1 MKKFK
6 YLVKYGLNKRVG
18 RKAFLISNIVIALL
32 LILIVNIP
40 TIIALFSPDE
50 EVITNRHIAVINET
64 NQESLSDDISQAFNA
79 PFDGYEFYLV
89 QSMLVSEFNEE
100 SFWTNED
107 LDVIIHFTGS
117 IESPNIVVYSKI
129 QGFNTLFKNQLELL
143 IIHYQIADYVVPN
156 FSFPVSPDYED
167 PEIGYMISSITSL
180 LILPMFI
187 LITMATQFVGVE
199 VIEEKSTKAIETII
213 ASVPAKIHFLSKIT
227 ASILFVIIQG
237 VLVLIYSLVAN
248 LVGGAAQNIGGI
260 EVPQGAETLLKSLS
274 EMLPNWQAILVF
286 ALLFMIAGT
295 LFFLVFSALFASL
308 AVTQEDYQQ
317 FQSPLMLTMV
327 AGFYITIFAP
337 MANGT
342 GFMKVMSFVPIFSP
356 FVAPVAYASG
366 ILNTLEA
373 IIALVILVFFLAA
386 AIWVVAPIYKV
397 AILSYDQTKFFKRMS
412 QTIKK
417 AFPKKANGNQTN

>member
-18 RKAFLISNIVIALL
+18 RKAFLISNIIIAIL

-40 TIIALFSPDE
+40 TIIEMFSKE
-50 EVITNRHIAVINET
+50 EVPTNMYIHVINET
-64 NQESLSDDISQAFNA
+64 TEANLISDLQNELNKPFNNYDYYQLTALDISAF
-79 PFDGYEFYLV
+79 DEEEFW
-89 QSMLVSEFNEE
+89 MDPEVS
-100 SFWTNED
+100 
-107 LDVIIHFTGS
+107 VIFHFSGD
-117 IESPNIVVYSKI
+117 INSPEIKVYSKRTDL
-129 QGFNTLFKNQLELL
+129 NPLFQNQIELL
-143 IIHYQIADYVVPN
+143 IINYQINNYQRPSFN
-156 FSFPVSPDYED
+156 FVLAPDYED
-167 PEIGYMISSITSL
+167 PNKGMMISSITSL

-213 ASVPAKIHFLSKIT
+213 SSVPAKIHFLSKIT

-237 VLVLIYSLVAN
+237 VLVFIYSIIAN
-248 LVGGAAQNIGGI
+248 AIGGAAQSIGGI
-260 EVPQGAETLLKSLS
+260 ELPAGSETLLKSLGDL
-274 EMLPNWQAILVF
+274 LPNWPAIITF
-286 ALLFMIAGT
+286 ALLFMVVGT

-337 MANGT
+337 MANGD
-342 GFMKVMSFVPIFSP
+342 GFMKVMSFVPIFAP

-366 ILNTLEA
+366 IINTLEV
-373 IIALVILVFFLAA
+373 IIALIGLILFLVI
-386 AIWVVAPIYKV
+386 AIYVVAPIYKV
-397 AILSYDQTKFFKRMS
+397 SILSYDQTKFFKRIGQS
-412 QTIKK
+412 IKK
-417 AFPKKANGNQTN
+417 AFPKNGKKQV

>member
-6 YLVKYGLNKRVG
+6 YLVQYGLNKRVG
-18 RKAFLISNIVIALL
+18 RKAFLISNIVIAFLL
-32 LILIVNIP
+32 VLIVNIP
-40 TIIALFSPDE
+40 TIIALFSPDKE
-50 EVITNRHIAVINET
+50 EVTNRDVLIINQT
-64 NQESLSDDISQAFNA
+64 NQTTLAEDISQAINA
-79 PFDGYEFYLV
+79 PFSGYLFYLV
-89 QSMLVSEFNEE
+89 ESIEPE
-100 SFWTNED
+100 SFD
-107 LDVIIHFTGS
+107 LEAFWQDEEKDVVIHMMGA
-117 IESPNIVVYSKI
+117 IESPTVIIYSKI
-129 QGFNTLFKNQLELL
+129 PEFNTLLKNQIELL
-143 IIHYQIADYVVPN
+143 IINYQIADYVAPE

-180 LILPMFI
+180 LVLPMFI

-237 VLVLIYSLVAN
+237 VLILLYGLIAN
-248 LVGGAAQNIGGI
+248 WIGGATQNLSGI
-260 EVPQGAETLLKSLS
+260 EIPADTSTLLKSLAQ
-274 EMLPNWQAILVF
+274 MLPNWQAILVF
-286 ALLFMIAGT
+286 ALLFMVVGT

-342 GFMKVMSFVPIFSP
+342 GFMKVMSFVPIFTP
-356 FVAPVAYASG
+356 FVAPVSYASG
-366 ILNTLEA
+366 ILTTGEA
-373 IIALVILVFFLAA
+373 LLALLVLIIFLAA
-386 AIWVVAPIYKV
+386 AIWLVAPIYKV

-417 AFPKKANGNQTN
+417 AFPKKGNGLH